1 LKKVSFVNPNFQQ
14 GPKEYNAYYLPY
26 SPGIV
31 WSYVNQFDSINQH
44 YELGEFI
51 WRRDPIE
58 EAIETLADSDIV
70 GFSTYIWNRA
80 YNHVLGREL

>member
-1 LKKVSFVNPNFQQ
+1 MKKVSFVNPNFQQ

-31 WSYVNQFDSINQH
+31 WSYVNQFDTINQH

-58 EAIETLADSDIV
+58 EAVETLGDS
-70 GFSTYIWNRA
+70 
-80 YNHVLGREL
+80 EL